1 MIEAVNVKKYFG
13 DKPAV
18 AGISFS
24 VRKGE
29 VLGFLG
35 PNGAGKSTTMR
46 MITGF
51 LPLSEGSVK
60 IDGCD
65 IEENPVAAKRLFG
78 YLPENAPSYQDM
90 TVAGFLKFS
99 ASIRGLRGEAREA
112 AIARAV
118 QLCHL
123 EKVLNQTVD
132 TLSKGYHHRVCFAQ
146 AILHDP
152 PILILDEPTDGL
164 DPNQKH
170 EMRELIREMGKSKAI
185 IVSTHILEEVE
196 AICTRVIIIDRG
208 ELVFNG
214 TPRELRAR
222 APQSRVLVTLLG
234 VDGDGARAALEKL
247 PSVRRVE
254 ILGREEE
261 RVSLAVHPSDDKQK
275 NLALEIKKALDEHS
289 WQFSELHTDSG
300 RLDEVFRSL
309 TTSDSTGRKEGAA

>member
-1 MIEAVNVKKYFG
+1 MIEARNVKKYFG
-13 DKPAV
+13 GKAAV

-51 LPLSEGSVK
+51 LPLSEGTVT

-65 IEENPVAAKRLFG
+65 IEEKPVEAKRLFG
-78 YLPENAPSYQDM
+78 YLPENAPAYQEM
-90 TVAGFLKFS
+90 TVSGFLKFS
-99 ASIRGLRGEAREA
+99 ASIRGLSGEAGEN

-118 QLCHL
+118 KLCHL
-123 EKVLNQTVD
+123 EKVLNQTID

-152 PILILDEPTDGL
+152 PVLILDEPTDGL

-170 EMRELIREMGKSKAI
+170 EMRELIREMGRTKAI

-222 APQSRVLVTLLG
+222 APQGERLLVTLLG
-234 VDGDGARAALEKL
+234 VDGDGARAALEAL
-247 PSVRRVE
+247 PQVRRVE
-254 ILGREEE
+254 ILGREGESL
-261 RVSLAVHPSDDKQK
+261 SLALHPSGRQE
-275 NLALEIKKALDEHS
+275 NFALTIKKALDERS
-289 WQFSELHTDSG
+289 WQFCELHTESG